1 MNGFLLLHGKGS
13 GPRYPA
19 CAMTPLYNQMIADG
33 LVVDYAENSWALGK
47 LYQQPFEHSI
57 PEIHQGIDRLA
68 KRGATRI
75 HIVGHSIGANIALF
89 YATQFTNF
97 KSIVCLAPAH
107 NTHLAKFN
115 QWSLWSRNKA
125 QALLD
130 NNNDEVADFIDVA
143 MAEVYITQGR
153 PSAYLSY
160 LNPAGNS
167 VMTRNVQK
175 ITQPINLFIGTG
187 TEDVTQVNVKSMLYE
202 PAGKTQASQFLQT
215 ADDHVNIVVNTYP
228 IWSKWCVKLSE

>member
-13 GPRYPA
+13 GPHYPA

-57 PEIHQGIDRLA
+57 PEIHQGIDRLV
-68 KRGATRI
+68 KRGATRT
-75 HIVGHSIGANIALF
+75 HIVGHSLGANIALF
-89 YATQFTNF
+89 YATQYTNF
-97 KSIVCLAPAH
+97 TSIVCLAPAH

-125 QALLD
+125 QTLLD
-130 NNNDEVADFIDVA
+130 NNNDEVTDFVDVA
-143 MAEVYITQGR
+143 MEEVYITQGR

-160 LNPAGNS
+160 LNPAGNT
-167 VMTRNVQK
+167 VMTRNVRK

-187 TEDVTQVNVKSMLYE
+187 TEDVTQVNVKSMLYD

-215 ADDHVNIVVNTYP
+215 ADDHVSTVVNTYP
-228 IWSKWCVKLSE
+228 IWIKWCAKLSD